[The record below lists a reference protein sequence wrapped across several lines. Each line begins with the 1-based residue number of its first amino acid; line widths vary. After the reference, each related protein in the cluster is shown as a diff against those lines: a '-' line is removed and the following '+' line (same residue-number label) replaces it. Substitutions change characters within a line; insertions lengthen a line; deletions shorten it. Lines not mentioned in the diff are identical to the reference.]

1 MDTAA
6 SVKGFEHHI
15 KPVDQPENVSLS
27 IVHHFFVIYNHQEGD
42 LTFEGSEE
50 GWTSEIWQVH
60 QQNGVAQLIS
70 CYIQY
75 GGDLPANEIGD
86 QG

>member
-50 GWTSEIWQVH
+50 GWTSEI
-60 QQNGVAQLIS
+60 
-70 CYIQY
+70 
-75 GGDLPANEIGD
+75 
-86 QG
+86 